1 MSSSGEHQL
10 RQVTREDI
18 EFLADLQ
25 NEMNTQPHLCQAD
38 PRFLVIMDYEY
49 RKAGED
55 DDVTRI
61 CVLSDDSAIEYFD
74 VPSMLLA
81 AYQDARD
88 LYDDEGVADWLDHYG
103 LKRIESEDG
112 TCKIE
117 WEYGC
122 GTSYELEKVCEY
134 YTSSRCYT
142 FILEAKYR
150 VIAQN
155 TMFLT
160 LAEAKAHLKANYYH
174 YDTEAHTYA
183 MTAWRSP
190 QVEQLYKIL
199 HEVDF
204 DKLLGVFGDDWNG

>member
-1 MSSSGEHQL
+1 MSSSDETQL
-10 RQVTREDI
+10 RQITREDI

-38 PRFLVIMDYEY
+38 PRFWAIMDYEY

-81 AYQDARD
+81 AYEDARD
-88 LYDDEGVADWLDHYG
+88 LYDDEGVADWLDRYG
-103 LKRIESEDG
+103 LKRVESEDG

-117 WEYGC
+117 WEYGY
-122 GTSYELEKVCEY
+122 GTNYGLEKVCEY
-134 YTSSRCYT
+134 YTSSRCDT

-150 VIAQN
+150 VVAPN

-160 LAEAKAHLKANYYH
+160 LAEAEAHLRANYYH

-190 QVEQLYKIL
+190 QVEQLVQLL

-204 DKLLGVFGDDWNG
+204 KGLFEVTCDD